1 MDTGAGSWVTVNIM
15 QPVQALVD
23 QLMAFVPRL
32 LAALL
37 ILLIGWL
44 IAKAIEA
51 IVVRVLKPW
60 LDKLADQIQFS
71 SVLTKGGIRPKVSEL
86 IGSIVYWLVMLAVVT
101 VTFNALHLDE
111 AAKLFTTVVEF
122 LPNVIAALFI
132 LIAGMFVA
140 AFLAATVR
148 TTTSNAGML
157 QSQLLG
163 QVVETVV
170 VILTIVAA
178 LKQLRFEFVPEVFLI
193 VLGGISLGCA
203 LAFGLGCKDLARRW
217 VGNLVEQL
225 QSRKR

>member
-203 LAFGLGCKDLARRW
+203 LAFGLGCKDLAGRW